1 MSETKNEKWMTYV
14 ALSTAIMAVLAAI
27 TTLYMGKYSSKAILM
42 QGQET
47 NQWSYYQAKSIKS
60 YLYEIQIELLE
71 LERLEGESKARKIN
85 STQFDKAQTR
95 YKEAVKR
102 YDKEKVE
109 IKAKG
114 DELAKQKVIAQE
126 RGGNY
131 AYALIFLQI
140 GLMLSSIAALT
151 KKKMLW
157 YFGMIVTVGWAFFF
171 LDAIFL
177 FY

>member
-1 MSETKNEKWMTYV
+1 MSDSKNEKWMTWV
-14 ALSTAIMAVLAAI
+14 ALSTAVMAVLAAI
-27 TTLYMGKYSSKAILM
+27 TTLYMGKFSSRAILM

-60 YLYEIQIELLE
+60 YLYEIQIEFME
-71 LERLEGESKARKIN
+71 MERLEGASKNGKVN
-85 STQFDKAQTR
+85 SQQFEKTLTR

-102 YDKEKVE
+102 YDREKSE

-114 DELAKQKVIAQE
+114 DQLAKQKVIAQD

-131 AYALIFLQI
+131 GYALIFLQI

-151 KKKMLW
+151 KRKVLW
-157 YFGMIVTVGWAFFF
+157 YFGMIVTVGWIFFF